1 MSPDLIFELLV
12 AAALATSVTMWRFRQ
27 MDLRAAR
34 ASLVELRDSS
44 NANLIRAER
53 AESELRRI
61 QMAEQQV
68 RNEQALLESV
78 EEFERK
84 ERVYRT
90 SLSVLRGAVKAT
102 GALPVDEDVRSIVR
116 VVRAMLD
123 EIEHPTEAPKEPE
136 RLDDSGG

>member
-1 MSPDLIFELLV
+1 VSPDLIFELLV

-34 ASLVELRDSS
+34 ASLV
-44 NANLIRAER
+44 
-53 AESELRRI
+53 